1 MDGVLRRNKEGGMI
15 VNHNI
20 SSIFSNRQL
29 KMTDLTLNGNIEKLS
44 SGLRINKAG
53 DDASG
58 LAVSEKMRAQISGL
72 HQAMRNTEDAISFLQ
87 TTEGYLDETT
97 MILQRMRELS
107 VQAGNGIYSDQDR
120 MLINVEMSQLVDE
133 IDRIAKHAQFNGM
146 NILTGRFA
154 QPTGSNTSGPTDST
168 AGLWFHIG
176 PNMDQRVQVF
186 VGDMGAVALGL
197 MTQDGQKV
205 VSASTMDTA
214 NRAIGVIDK
223 ALERVIK
230 QRTDLGSYQNR
241 FEKLYKGLYVA
252 YENTQAAESRIRDTN
267 MAEQM
272 SDFVKNQILAQ
283 SNVSMLA
290 QANLKPQLV
299 LRLLG

>member
-1 MDGVLRRNKEGGMI
+1 MI

-20 SSIFSNRQL
+20 SSIFANRML
-29 KMTDLTLNGNIEKLS
+29 NSTDKTMNGNIEKLS

-72 HQAMRNTEDAISFLQ
+72 HQSMRNTEDATSFLQ

-97 MILQRMRELS
+97 TILQRMRELS
-107 VQAGNGIYSDQDR
+107 VQAGNGIYSDNDR
-120 MLINVEMSQLVDE
+120 TLINVEMSQLIDE
-133 IDRIAKHAQFNGM
+133 VDRIAKHAQFNGM
-146 NILTGRFA
+146 NILTGRFENNEGA
-154 QPTGSNTSGPTDST
+154 KTATAPANQA
-168 AGLWFHIG
+168 AGLWFHVG
-176 PNMDQRVQVF
+176 PNMDQRVQVY
-186 VGDMGAVALGL
+186 VGNMDANSLGL
-197 MTQDGQKV
+197 STADRSKI

-214 NRAIGVIDK
+214 NRSIGVIDK
-223 ALERVIK
+223 ALEKVIK

-252 YENTQAAESRIRDTN
+252 YENTQAAESRIRDTD
-267 MAEQM
+267 MAAQM
-272 SDFVKNQILAQ
+272 SDYVKNQILAQ
-283 SNVSMLA
+283 SGASMLS

>member
-1 MDGVLRRNKEGGMI
+1 MI

-20 SSIFSNRQL
+20 SSVFANRQL
-29 KMTDLTLNGNIEKLS
+29 RLNDFNLNGNIEKLS

-72 HQAMRNTEDAISFLQ
+72 HQSMRNTEDATSFLQ

-97 MILQRMRELS
+97 SILQRMRELS
-107 VQAGNGIYSDQDR
+107 VQAGNGVYSDQDR
-120 MLINVEMSQLVDE
+120 TLINVEMSQLVSE
-133 IDRIAKHAQFNGM
+133 VDRIAKHAQFNGM
-146 NILTGRFA
+146 NILTGRFQSLDTA
-154 QPTGSNTSGPTDST
+154 TSTTASAGTQNQS

-176 PNMDQRVQVF
+176 PNMDQRVQIF
-186 VGDMGAVALGL
+186 VGNMDAQALGL
-197 MTQDGQKV
+197 TSQDGNKL

-223 ALERVIK
+223 ALERVVK

-252 YENTQAAESRIRDTN
+252 YENTQAAESRIRDTD
-267 MAEQM
+267 MASQM
-272 SDFVKNQILAQ
+272 SDYVKNQILADRK
-283 SNVSMLA
+283 SV
-290 QANLKPQLV
+290 V
-299 LRLLG
+299 

>member
-1 MDGVLRRNKEGGMI
+1 MI

-20 SSIFSNRQL
+20 SAIFVNRQL
-29 KMTDLTLNGNIEKLS
+29 GNVENDIDSNIEKLS

-72 HQAMRNTEDAISFLQ
+72 NQAMRNTQDAVSFLQ
-87 TTEGYLDETT
+87 VTEGYLDETT
-97 MILQRMRELS
+97 TILQRMRELS

-120 MLINVEMSQLVDE
+120 MLINVEMSQLVSE
-133 IDRIAKHAQFNGM
+133 VDRIANQAQFNGM
-146 NILTGRFA
+146 NILTGRFESPA
-154 QPTGSNTSGPTDST
+154 TITGGTTGSGAQTNST
-168 AGLWFHIG
+168 AGLFFHIG

-186 VGDMGAVALGL
+186 VGNMNSVALGL
-197 MTQDGQKV
+197 STPDNNKL
-205 VSASTMDTA
+205 VSASTADTA
-214 NRAIGVIDK
+214 NRAIGVVDK
-223 ALERVIK
+223 ALETVIK
-230 QRTDLGSYQNR
+230 QRTDLGAYQNR

-252 YENTQAAESRIRDTN
+252 FENTQAAESRVRDTD
-267 MAEQM
+267 MAQEM

-283 SNVSMLA
+283 ASTSMLA

>member
-1 MDGVLRRNKEGGMI
+1 MNDTN
-15 VNHNI
+15 
-20 SSIFSNRQL
+20 
-29 KMTDLTLNGNIEKLS
+29 TNGNIEKLS

-58 LAVSEKMRAQISGL
+58 LAVSEKMRSQVSGL

-87 TTEGYLDETT
+87 VTEGYLDETNS
-97 MILQRMRELS
+97 ILQRMRELS
-107 VQAGNGIYSDQDR
+107 VQAGNGIYSDNDR
-120 MLINVEMSQLVDE
+120 TLINVEMSQLIDE
-133 IDRIAKHAQFNGM
+133 VGRIANHAQFNGM
-146 NILTGRFA
+146 NLLTGRF
-154 QPTGSNTSGPTDST
+154 QPTAPGGAGSAGSANQS
-168 AGLWFHIG
+168 AGLMFHIG

-186 VGDMGAVALGL
+186 VGNMNAEALGL
-197 MTQDGQKV
+197 TTKEGGKL

-214 NRAIGVIDK
+214 NRGIGLIDK
-223 ALERVIK
+223 ALDVVIK
-230 QRTDLGSYQNR
+230 QRTDLGAYQNR

-252 YENTQAAESRIRDTN
+252 YENTQAAESRVRDTD
-267 MAEQM
+267 MAQEM
-272 SDFVKNQILAQ
+272 SDYVKNQILTQ

>member
-1 MDGVLRRNKEGGMI
+1 MI

-20 SSIFSNRQL
+20 SSIFTNRQL
-29 KMTDLTLNGNIEKLS
+29 KNNDNALNSNIEKLS

-58 LAVSEKMRAQISGL
+58 LAVSEKMRGQVSGL

-97 MILQRMRELS
+97 SILQRMRELS
-107 VQAGNGIYSDQDR
+107 VQAGNGVYSDQDR
-120 MLINVEMSQLVDE
+120 TLINVEMSQLVDE
-133 IDRIAKHAQFNGM
+133 VDRISKHAQFNGM
-146 NILTGRFA
+146 NVLTGRFEA
-154 QPTGSNTSGPTDST
+154 PQGTSGTSAAT
-168 AGLWFHIG
+168 NNAAGVWFHIG
-176 PNMDQRVQVF
+176 PNMDQRLQVF
-186 VGDMGAVALGL
+186 VGNMSAEALGL
-197 MTQDGQKV
+197 SDKGNQKL

-223 ALERVIK
+223 ALERVTK

-241 FEKLYKGLYVA
+241 FEKLYKGLYIA
-252 YENTQAAESRIRDTN
+252 YENTQAAESRIRDTD

-283 SNVSMLA
+283 ANTAMLA

>member
-1 MDGVLRRNKEGGMI
+1 MI

-20 SSIFSNRQL
+20 ASIFANRQL
-29 KMTDLTLNGNIEKLS
+29 KMGDMNTNSDIEKLS

-58 LAVSEKMRAQISGL
+58 LAVSEKMRGQISGL

-87 TTEGYLDETT
+87 VTEGYLDETT
-97 MILQRMRELS
+97 VILQRMRELS

-120 MLINVEMSQLVDE
+120 TLINVEMSQLISEVD
-133 IDRIAKHAQFNGM
+133 RVAKHAQFNGM
-146 NILTGRFA
+146 NLLTGRFQTPEGGTTA
-154 QPTGSNTSGPTDST
+154 SAATAAHQN

-186 VGDMGAVALGL
+186 VGNMDANSLGL
-197 MTQDGQKV
+197 TTTEGNKQ
-205 VSASTMDTA
+205 VSASTMDSA

-223 ALERVIK
+223 ALEKVVK

-252 YENTQAAESRIRDTN
+252 YENTQAAESRIRDTD
-267 MAEQM
+267 MAQQM
-272 SDFVKNQILAQ
+272 SDFVKNQILSQ

>member
-1 MDGVLRRNKEGGMI
+1 MI

-20 SSIFSNRQL
+20 SSVFSNRQL
-29 KMTDLTLNGNIEKLS
+29 KINDMKLSGDIEKLS

-87 TTEGYLDETT
+87 TAEGYLEETT
-97 MILQRMRELS
+97 NILQRIRELS

-120 MLINVEMSQLVDE
+120 MLINIELSQLVSE
-133 IDRIAKHAQFNGM
+133 VDRIAKHSHYNGM
-146 NILTGRFA
+146 TILTGRFQA
-154 QPTGSNTSGPTDST
+154 PETVTASGAAGPNQQT

-186 VGDMGAVALGL
+186 VGNMDAQALGL
-197 MTQDGQKV
+197 VNQDGNKMI
-205 VSASTMDTA
+205 SASNMDSA
-214 NRAIGVIDK
+214 NRSIGVVDK
-223 ALERVIK
+223 ALEVVVK
-230 QRTDLGSYQNR
+230 QRADLGSYQNR

-252 YENTQAAESRIRDTN
+252 YENTMAAESRIRDTD
-267 MAEQM
+267 MAQQM
-272 SDFVKNQILAQ
+272 SEYVKNQILAQ

>member
-1 MDGVLRRNKEGGMI
+1 MI

-20 SSIFSNRQL
+20 SSIFTNRQL
-29 KMTDLTLNGNIEKLS
+29 KNNDNNLNANIEKLS

-58 LAVSEKMRAQISGL
+58 LAVSEKMRGQVSGL

-97 MILQRMRELS
+97 NILQRMRELS
-107 VQAGNGIYSDQDR
+107 VQAGNGVYSDQDR
-120 MLINVEMSQLVDE
+120 TLINVEMSQLVDE
-133 IDRIAKHAQFNGM
+133 VDRVAKHGQFNGM
-146 NILTGRFA
+146 NVLTGRFETPA
-154 QPTGSNTSGPTDST
+154 GST
-168 AGLWFHIG
+168 ANSASNNNAAGVWFHIG
-176 PNMDQRVQVF
+176 ANMDQRLQVF
-186 VGDMGAVALGL
+186 VGNMSAEALGL
-197 MTQDGQKV
+197 TDSGKQKL
-205 VSASTMDTA
+205 VSASTMDSA
-214 NRAIGVIDK
+214 NRSIGVIDK
-223 ALERVIK
+223 AIEKVTK

-241 FEKLYKGLYVA
+241 FEKLYKGLYIA
-252 YENTQAAESRIRDTN
+252 YENTQAAESRIRDTD

-283 SNVSMLA
+283 ASTAMLA
-290 QANLKPQLV
+290 QSNLKPQLV

>member
-1 MDGVLRRNKEGGMI
+1 MI
-15 VNHNI
+15 INHNI
-20 SSIFSNRQL
+20 TSIFANRQL
-29 KMTDLTLNGNIEKLS
+29 KISDANTSADIEKLS

-58 LAVSEKMRAQISGL
+58 LAVSEKMRGQVSGL

-97 MILQRMRELS
+97 TILQRMRELS
-107 VQAGNGIYSDQDR
+107 VQAGNGIYSDIAR
-120 MLINVEMSQLVDE
+120 TLINVEVYQLVNE
-133 IDRIAKHAQFNGM
+133 VDRVAKHAQFNGM
-146 NILTGRFA
+146 NLLTGRFQA
-154 QPTGSNTSGPTDST
+154 PEGGTSASATTATNQT

-176 PNMDQRVQVF
+176 ANMDQRVQVF
-186 VGDMGAVALGL
+186 VGNMDAKALGL
-197 MTQDGQKV
+197 ITTEGAKQ

-214 NRAIGVIDK
+214 NRAIGILDK
-223 ALERVIK
+223 AIERVVK
-230 QRTDLGSYQNR
+230 QRTDIGSYQNR

-252 YENTQAAESRIRDTN
+252 YENTQAAESRIRDTD
-267 MAEQM
+267 MAQQM
-272 SDFVKNQILAQ
+272 SDFVKNQILTQ

>member
-1 MDGVLRRNKEGGMI
+1 MI

-20 SSIFSNRQL
+20 SAIFVNRQL
-29 KMTDLTLNGNIEKLS
+29 GNVENDIDSNIEKLS

-72 HQAMRNTEDAISFLQ
+72 NQAMRNTQDAVSFLQ
-87 TTEGYLDETT
+87 VTEGYLDETT
-97 MILQRMRELS
+97 KILQRMRELS
-107 VQAGNGIYSDQDR
+107 VQAGNGIYSSQDR

-133 IDRIAKHAQFNGM
+133 VDRIANQAQFNGM
-146 NILTGRFA
+146 NILTGRFESPA
-154 QPTGSNTSGPTDST
+154 TITGGTAGSGAVTNST
-168 AGLWFHIG
+168 AGLFFHIG

-186 VGDMGAVALGL
+186 VGNMNSVALGL
-197 MTQDGQKV
+197 NTPDNQKL
-205 VSASTMDTA
+205 VSASTADTA
-214 NRAIGVIDK
+214 NRAIGVVDK
-223 ALERVIK
+223 ALETVIK
-230 QRTDLGSYQNR
+230 QRTDLGAYQNR

-252 YENTQAAESRIRDTN
+252 FENTQAAESRVRDTD
-267 MAEQM
+267 MAQEM

-283 SNVSMLA
+283 ASTSMLA

>member
-1 MDGVLRRNKEGGMI
+1 MI

-20 SSIFSNRQL
+20 SSIFVNRQL
-29 KMTDLTLNGNIEKLS
+29 KINDLNVNSDIEKLS
-44 SGLRINKAG
+44 SGIRINKAG

-58 LAVSEKMRAQISGL
+58 LAVSEKMRAQVSGL
-72 HQAMRNTEDAISFLQ
+72 HQAMRNTEDATSFLQ

-97 MILQRMRELS
+97 NILQRMRELS
-107 VQAGNGIYSDQDR
+107 VQAGNGIYSDNDR
-120 MLINVEMSQLVDE
+120 TLINVEMSQLINEVG
-133 IDRIAKHAQFNGM
+133 RIAKHAQFNGM
-146 NILTGRFA
+146 NILTGRF
-154 QPTGSNTSGPTDST
+154 QSNENATSAASGTT
-168 AGLWFHIG
+168 NQAAGLWFHIG

-186 VGDMGAVALGL
+186 VGNMDSQALGL
-197 MTQDGQKV
+197 TSQDGNKL

-230 QRTDLGSYQNR
+230 QRTDIGSYQNR

-252 YENTQAAESRIRDTN
+252 YENTQASESRIRDTD

-272 SDFVKNQILAQ
+272 SDFVKNQILTQ
-283 SNVSMLA
+283 SSTSMLA